1 MALEVLKPTEEELS
15 DKAVSQ
21 FYEAFYS
28 CIENAKSPLGDFLFN
43 ELQQGEKTIYN
54 KTVRE
59 TKIFD
64 GNFLDVVI
72 GAYPSLLKI
81 CRDPKKTLA
90 YMQEVVAMEKAKKV
104 DSESIRHLASHTQ
117 YIRDINEQNEVIPSK
132 ILSTYAE
139 DNIGI
144 YENRFIKSLIN
155 RVIVFLDTRLKLM
168 DENLE
173 SISADEIRYKNNIKL
188 SHRKIDLEMNIK
200 ISNEILDETQKA
212 RELFD
217 KTKNALDKY
226 RALKGTGLYQAV
238 AKLKDVVPPIM
249 KTNIILHNPDFKIA
263 YNLWLYIDRTTEVG
277 YNVQSD
283 EKTNDD
289 DDVILNDFNHIGVFL
304 INDLMHQRGIQS
316 LEAFEGE
323 KNVRELKHDD
333 ITKYEL
339 EPKDIKLSHQEI
351 SEYLLSRISE
361 IFEEKY
367 KESLSQGLSYE
378 MSVKRVF
385 REMIDV
391 LNRIYPNLFGV
402 NTEDMKKTPELLE
415 ILKRKQRVMKLIR
428 EQKQIDLNKMDR
440 ETQTL
445 DTNIKNLEDY
455 LKRQEERQKERER
468 KEAIR
473 LEKLRLQ
480 EEKRKAREEKRKEAE
495 RLKAEK
501 ERIKAEQ
508 ERLKEEERLKK
519 EEEERLKKEEE
530 ERLKKEAEKR
540 TEEQKEELL
549 VEPSL
554 LDEKTKET
562 SKPDDEYAKLKSRK
576 SQTTIKNKYLEDL
589 DEDVVLRYSEDELV
603 ENNRENFAY
612 DEDIDNDVIIRFDE
626 NEVIEN
632 ILVKEQA
639 AKKAKALAR
648 SNIKDSKG
656 ISKDKTKKVPKGRK
670 SIYID
675 DVKRGHKPLRKN
687 RVNKHAH

>member
-519 EEEERLKKEEE
+519 EEEERLKKE
-530 ERLKKEAEKR
+530 AEKR

-549 VEPSL
+549 VEPSV

>member
-15 DKAVSQ
+15 DKVVSQ

-155 RVIVFLDTRLKLM
+155 RVIVFLDTRLELM

-238 AKLKDVVPPIM
+238 AKFKDVVPPIM

-316 LEAFEGE
+316 LEAFDGE

-455 LKRQEERQKERER
+455 LKRQAERQKERER
-468 KEAIR
+468 KEALR

-519 EEEERLKKEEE
+519 EEEERLKKE
-530 ERLKKEAEKR
+530 AEKR

-562 SKPDDEYAKLKSRK
+562 SKPYDEYAKLKSRK

-656 ISKDKTKKVPKGRK
+656 ISKDKTKRFLKEESLFILMMLKED
-670 SIYID
+670 IN
-675 DVKRGHKPLRKN
+675 L
-687 RVNKHAH
+687 

>member
-173 SISADEIRYKNNIKL
+173 SISAEEIRYKNNIKL

-316 LEAFEGE
+316 LEAFDGE

-415 ILKRKQRVMKLIR
+415 MLKRKQRVMKLIR

-530 ERLKKEAEKR
+530 KR

-576 SQTTIKNKYLEDL
+576 SQTTIKNKYLDDL

-687 RVNKHAH
+687 RVNKHAR

>member
-155 RVIVFLDTRLKLM
+155 RVIVFLDTRLELM

-238 AKLKDVVPPIM
+238 AKFKDVVPPIM

-316 LEAFEGE
+316 LEAFDGE

-455 LKRQEERQKERER
+455 LKRQAERQKERER
-468 KEAIR
+468 KEALR

-495 RLKAEK
+495 RLKTEK

-508 ERLKEEERLKK
+508 ERLK
-519 EEEERLKKEEE
+519 EEERLKKEEE

-562 SKPDDEYAKLKSRK
+562 SKPYDEYAKLKSRK
-576 SQTTIKNKYLEDL
+576 SQTTIKNKYFEDL

-687 RVNKHAH
+687 RVNKHAR

>member
-316 LEAFEGE
+316 LEAFDGE

-519 EEEERLKKEEE
+519 EEEERLKKEE
-530 ERLKKEAEKR
+530 
-540 TEEQKEELL
+540 LL

-687 RVNKHAH
+687 RVNKHAR

>member
-1 MALEVLKPTEEELS
+1 MALEVLKLTEEELS

-117 YIRDINEQNEVIPSK
+117 YIRDINAQNEVIPSK

-316 LEAFEGE
+316 LEAFDGE

-530 ERLKKEAEKR
+530 KR

-687 RVNKHAH
+687 RVNKHAR

>member
-155 RVIVFLDTRLKLM
+155 RVIVFLDTRLELM

-238 AKLKDVVPPIM
+238 AKFKDVVPPIM

-316 LEAFEGE
+316 LEAFDGE

-455 LKRQEERQKERER
+455 LKRQAERQKERER
-468 KEAIR
+468 KEALR

-508 ERLKEEERLKK
+508 GRLK
-519 EEEERLKKEEE
+519 EEERLKKEEE

-562 SKPDDEYAKLKSRK
+562 SKPYDEYAKLKSRK

-687 RVNKHAH
+687 RVNKHAR

>member
-519 EEEERLKKEEE
+519 EEA

>member
-316 LEAFEGE
+316 LEAFDGE

-519 EEEERLKKEEE
+519 EEEERLKKE
-530 ERLKKEAEKR
+530 AEKR

-639 AKKAKALAR
+639 VKKAKALAR

-687 RVNKHAH
+687 RVNKHAR

>member
-188 SHRKIDLEMNIK
+188 SHRKINLEMNIK

-316 LEAFEGE
+316 LEAFDGE

-367 KESLSQGLSYE
+367 KESLSKGLSYE

-519 EEEERLKKEEE
+519 EE
-530 ERLKKEAEKR
+530 EKR

>member
-54 KTVRE
+54 KIVRE

-64 GNFLDVVI
+64 RNFLDVVI

-289 DDVILNDFNHIGVFL
+289 DDIILNDFNHIGVFL

-316 LEAFEGE
+316 LEAFDGE

-361 IFEEKY
+361 MFEEKY
-367 KESLSQGLSYE
+367 KESLAQGLSYE

-455 LKRQEERQKERER
+455 LKRQEERKKERER

-501 ERIKAEQ
+501 ERVKAEQ
-508 ERLKEEERLKK
+508 ERLKEAERLKK
-519 EEEERLKKEEE
+519 EEEEKLREEARLKEEE
-530 ERLKKEAEKR
+530 KR
-540 TEEQKEELL
+540 SEEQKEELL
-549 VEPSL
+549 VETPL
-554 LDEKTKET
+554 LDEKAEET
-562 SKPDDEYAKLKSRK
+562 SKSDDEYAKLKSRK
-576 SQTTIKNKYLEDL
+576 SRTTIRNKYLEDL
-589 DEDVVLRYSEDELV
+589 DDDVVLRYSEDELV

-632 ILVKEQA
+632 ILVREKA

-648 SNIKDSKG
+648 SNIKDYKG

-687 RVNKHAH
+687 RVNKHAR

>member
-90 YMQEVVAMEKAKKV
+90 YMQEVVALEKAKKV
-104 DSESIRHLASHTQ
+104 DSESIRHLAFHTQ

-316 LEAFEGE
+316 LEAFDGE

-519 EEEERLKKEEE
+519 EEEERLKKE
-530 ERLKKEAEKR
+530 AEKR

-687 RVNKHAH
+687 RVNKHAR

>member
-155 RVIVFLDTRLKLM
+155 RVIVFLDTRLELM

-238 AKLKDVVPPIM
+238 AKFKDVVPPIM

-316 LEAFEGE
+316 LEAFDGE

-455 LKRQEERQKERER
+455 LKRQAERQKERER
-468 KEAIR
+468 KEALR

-519 EEEERLKKEEE
+519 EEEERLKKE
-530 ERLKKEAEKR
+530 AEKR

-562 SKPDDEYAKLKSRK
+562 FKPYDEYAKLKSRK

-687 RVNKHAH
+687 RVNKHAR

>member
-316 LEAFEGE
+316 LEAFDGE

-530 ERLKKEAEKR
+530 KR
-540 TEEQKEELL
+540 TEEQKEELP

-687 RVNKHAH
+687 RVNKHAR

>member
-304 INDLMHQRGIQS
+304 INDLMHQRGTQS
-316 LEAFEGE
+316 LEAFDGE
-323 KNVRELKHDD
+323 KNIRELKHDD

-519 EEEERLKKEEE
+519 EEEER
-530 ERLKKEAEKR
+530 RKKEAEKR

>member
-316 LEAFEGE
+316 LEAFDGE

-501 ERIKAEQ
+501 ERIKVEQ

-530 ERLKKEAEKR
+530 KR
-540 TEEQKEELL
+540 TEEQKEELP

-687 RVNKHAH
+687 RVNKHAR

>member
-238 AKLKDVVPPIM
+238 AKFKDVVPPIM

-316 LEAFEGE
+316 LEAFDGE

-530 ERLKKEAEKR
+530 KR

-687 RVNKHAH
+687 RVNKHAR

>member
-391 LNRIYPNLFGV
+391 LNSIYPNLFGV

-519 EEEERLKKEEE
+519 EE
-530 ERLKKEAEKR
+530 EKR

-687 RVNKHAH
+687 RVNKHAR

>member
-155 RVIVFLDTRLKLM
+155 RVIVFLDTRLELM

-339 EPKDIKLSHQEI
+339 ETKDIKLSHQEI

-495 RLKAEK
+495 RLK
-501 ERIKAEQ
+501 
-508 ERLKEEERLKK
+508 
-519 EEEERLKKEEE
+519 EEERLKKEEE

-656 ISKDKTKKVPKGRK
+656 ISKDQTKKVPKGRK

-687 RVNKHAH
+687 RVNKHAR

>member
-316 LEAFEGE
+316 LEAFDGE

-455 LKRQEERQKERER
+455 LKRQAERQKERER
-468 KEAIR
+468 KEALR

-530 ERLKKEAEKR
+530 KR

-549 VEPSL
+549 VEPAL

-687 RVNKHAH
+687 RVNKHAR

>member
-238 AKLKDVVPPIM
+238 AKFKDVVPPIM

-316 LEAFEGE
+316 LEAFDGE

-391 LNRIYPNLFGV
+391 LNCIYPNLFGV

-519 EEEERLKKEEE
+519 EE
-530 ERLKKEAEKR
+530 EKR

-687 RVNKHAH
+687 RVNKHAR

>member
-139 DNIGI
+139 DNIDI

-316 LEAFEGE
+316 LEAFDGE

-530 ERLKKEAEKR
+530 KR

-687 RVNKHAH
+687 RVNKHAR

>member
-200 ISNEILDETQKA
+200 ISNEILDETQKE

-238 AKLKDVVPPIM
+238 AKFKDVVPPIM

-316 LEAFEGE
+316 LEAFDGE

-530 ERLKKEAEKR
+530 KR

-687 RVNKHAH
+687 RVNKHAR

>member
-1 MALEVLKPTEEELS
+1 
-15 DKAVSQ
+15 
-21 FYEAFYS
+21 
-28 CIENAKSPLGDFLFN
+28 
-43 ELQQGEKTIYN
+43 
-54 KTVRE
+54 
-59 TKIFD
+59 
-64 GNFLDVVI
+64 
-72 GAYPSLLKI
+72 
-81 CRDPKKTLA
+81 
-90 YMQEVVAMEKAKKV
+90 
-104 DSESIRHLASHTQ
+104 
-117 YIRDINEQNEVIPSK
+117 
-132 ILSTYAE
+132 
-139 DNIGI
+139 
-144 YENRFIKSLIN
+144 
-155 RVIVFLDTRLKLM
+155 
-168 DENLE
+168 
-173 SISADEIRYKNNIKL
+173 
-188 SHRKIDLEMNIK
+188 
-200 ISNEILDETQKA
+200 
-212 RELFD
+212 
-217 KTKNALDKY
+217 
-226 RALKGTGLYQAV
+226 
-238 AKLKDVVPPIM
+238 
-249 KTNIILHNPDFKIA
+249 
-263 YNLWLYIDRTTEVG
+263 
-277 YNVQSD
+277 
-283 EKTNDD
+283 
-289 DDVILNDFNHIGVFL
+289 
-304 INDLMHQRGIQS
+304 
-316 LEAFEGE
+316 
-323 KNVRELKHDD
+323 
-333 ITKYEL
+333 
-339 EPKDIKLSHQEI
+339 
-351 SEYLLSRISE
+351 
-361 IFEEKY
+361 
-367 KESLSQGLSYE
+367 
-378 MSVKRVF
+378 
-385 REMIDV
+385 
-391 LNRIYPNLFGV
+391 
-402 NTEDMKKTPELLE
+402 
-415 ILKRKQRVMKLIR
+415 
-428 EQKQIDLNKMDR
+428 MDR

-519 EEEERLKKEEE
+519 EEE
-530 ERLKKEAEKR
+530 KR
-540 TEEQKEELL
+540 TEEQKEELP

-687 RVNKHAH
+687 RVNKHAR

>member
-316 LEAFEGE
+316 LEAFDGE

-415 ILKRKQRVMKLIR
+415 MLKRKQRVMKLIR

-519 EEEERLKKEEE
+519 GEEERLKKEE
-530 ERLKKEAEKR
+530 EKR

-687 RVNKHAH
+687 RVNKHAR

>member
-117 YIRDINEQNEVIPSK
+117 YIRDINAQNEVIPSK

-304 INDLMHQRGIQS
+304 INDLMHQRGIRS
-316 LEAFEGE
+316 LEAFDGE

-530 ERLKKEAEKR
+530 KR
-540 TEEQKEELL
+540 TEEQKEELP

-687 RVNKHAH
+687 RVNKHAR

>member
-117 YIRDINEQNEVIPSK
+117 YIRDINAQNEVIPSK

-238 AKLKDVVPPIM
+238 AKFKDVVPPIM

-316 LEAFEGE
+316 LEAFDGE

-495 RLKAEK
+495 KLKAEK

-519 EEEERLKKEEE
+519 EEEERLKKEE
-530 ERLKKEAEKR
+530 EKR

-687 RVNKHAH
+687 RVNKHAR

>member
-132 ILSTYAE
+132 ILSTYVE

-316 LEAFEGE
+316 LEAFDGE

-415 ILKRKQRVMKLIR
+415 MLKRKQRVMKLIR

-519 EEEERLKKEEE
+519 EEEERLKKEE
-530 ERLKKEAEKR
+530 EKR

-687 RVNKHAH
+687 RVNKHAR

>member
-90 YMQEVVAMEKAKKV
+90 YMQELVAMEKAKKV

-519 EEEERLKKEEE
+519 EEEERLKKE
-530 ERLKKEAEKR
+530 AEKR

-576 SQTTIKNKYLEDL
+576 SQTTIKNKYLGDL

>member
-28 CIENAKSPLGDFLFN
+28 CIENTKSPLGDFLFN

-519 EEEERLKKEEE
+519 EEEERLKKE
-530 ERLKKEAEKR
+530 AEKR

>member
-316 LEAFEGE
+316 LEAFDGE

-519 EEEERLKKEEE
+519 EEEERLKKE
-530 ERLKKEAEKR
+530 AEKR

>member
-316 LEAFEGE
+316 LEAFDGE

-378 MSVKRVF
+378 MSVNRVF

-519 EEEERLKKEEE
+519 EEEERLKKE
-530 ERLKKEAEKR
+530 AEKR

-632 ILVKEQA
+632 ILVKEQT

-687 RVNKHAH
+687 RVNKHAR

>member
-188 SHRKIDLEMNIK
+188 LHRKIDLEMNIK

-316 LEAFEGE
+316 LEAFDGE

-415 ILKRKQRVMKLIR
+415 MLKRKQRVMKLIR

-519 EEEERLKKEEE
+519 EEEERLKKEE
-530 ERLKKEAEKR
+530 EKR

-687 RVNKHAH
+687 RVNKHAR

>member
-188 SHRKIDLEMNIK
+188 SHRKINLEMNIK

-316 LEAFEGE
+316 LEAFDGE

-367 KESLSQGLSYE
+367 KEPLSQGLSYE

-468 KEAIR
+468 TEAIR

-519 EEEERLKKEEE
+519 EE
-530 ERLKKEAEKR
+530 EKR

-687 RVNKHAH
+687 RVNKHAR

>member
-238 AKLKDVVPPIM
+238 AKFKDVVPPIM

-316 LEAFEGE
+316 LEAFDGE
-323 KNVRELKHDD
+323 KNVRELKHDY

-519 EEEERLKKEEE
+519 EEE
-530 ERLKKEAEKR
+530 KR

-603 ENNRENFAY
+603 ENNHENFAY

-687 RVNKHAH
+687 RVNKHAR

>member
-155 RVIVFLDTRLKLM
+155 RVIVFLDTRLELM

-212 RELFD
+212 RELFN

-238 AKLKDVVPPIM
+238 AKFKDVVPPIM

-316 LEAFEGE
+316 LEAFDGE

-455 LKRQEERQKERER
+455 LKRQAERQKERER
-468 KEAIR
+468 KEALR

-519 EEEERLKKEEE
+519 EEEERLKKE
-530 ERLKKEAEKR
+530 AEKR

-562 SKPDDEYAKLKSRK
+562 SKPYDEYAKLKSRK

-687 RVNKHAH
+687 RVNKHAR

>member
-283 EKTNDD
+283 EKTNDG

-519 EEEERLKKEEE
+519 EEEERLKKE
-530 ERLKKEAEKR
+530 AEKR

>member
-351 SEYLLSRISE
+351 AEYLLSRISE

-519 EEEERLKKEEE
+519 EEEERLKKE
-530 ERLKKEAEKR
+530 AEKR

>member
-304 INDLMHQRGIQS
+304 INDLMHQRGIRS
-316 LEAFEGE
+316 LEAFDGE

-530 ERLKKEAEKR
+530 KR
-540 TEEQKEELL
+540 TEEQKEELP

-687 RVNKHAH
+687 RVNKHVR

>member
-72 GAYPSLLKI
+72 RAYPSLLKI

-316 LEAFEGE
+316 LEAFDGE

-361 IFEEKY
+361 IYEEKY

-530 ERLKKEAEKR
+530 KR

-687 RVNKHAH
+687 RVNKHAR